1 MKLRQYQTDLSIKAN
16 DILKEKGIVY
26 LSAEVRTGKT
36 ITALETARLFGAE
49 KVLFITKIR
58 AFNSIRNDYKNFGFN
73 FSIMIINKESIHKF
87 IDNDFDLIIC
97 DEAHGLFSTYPKQ
110 NGFTK
115 IFKKRFSHVPMIL
128 MSGTATPESYSQW
141 YHQFWV
147 SDRTP
152 FKEYTNF
159 YKWAKDYVNV
169 TQKHLGHGIV
179 NDYSNA
185 NYDKIMSVIKDYI
198 LTFTQAEAGF
208 QTTVEEEVL
217 EVEMRPITYQ
227 IIDRLKKDNVVS
239 NKDGQVILA
248 DTGAKMMQ
256 KQHQLFSGTVK
267 LENGIG
273 KIIDNS
279 KVIFI
284 KDYFEGKKIAIFY
297 KFQAELEMLQDVFCE
312 KLTTN
317 LEEFNTTDKWIA
329 LQFVSGREGISL
341 RKADYLV

>member
-1 MKLRQYQTDLSIKAN
+1 MLELRQYQTDLSIKAN

-49 KVLFITKIR
+49 KVLFITKIK
-58 AFNSIRNDYKNFGFN
+58 AFSSIYNDYNNFQFP
-73 FSIMIINKESIHKF
+73 FSINIINKESVHK
-87 IDNDFDLIIC
+87 IIGNNFDLIIC
-97 DEAHGLFSTYPKQ
+97 DEAHGLFSTYPKP

-115 IFKKRFSHVPMIL
+115 TFKKRFSHVPMIL
-128 MSGTATPESYSQW
+128 MSGTATPESFSQW

-147 SDRTP
+147 SIYNP
-152 FKEYTNF
+152 FKEYSNF

-179 NDYSNA
+179 NDYSDA
-185 NYDKIMSVIKDYI
+185 NYDKIMTVIKDYI

-227 IIDRLKKDNVVS
+227 IIDRLKKDNVV
-239 NKDGQVILA
+239 NGKNGAVILA

-273 KIIDNS
+273 KVIDNS
-279 KVIFI
+279 KAVFI
-284 KDYFEGKKIAIFY
+284 KEHFKDRKIAIFY
-297 KFQAELEMLQDVFCE
+297 KFQQELRMLEDVLSD
-312 KLTTN
+312 KLTTD

-329 LQFVSGREGISL
+329 LQFISGREGLSL
-341 RKADYLV
+341 